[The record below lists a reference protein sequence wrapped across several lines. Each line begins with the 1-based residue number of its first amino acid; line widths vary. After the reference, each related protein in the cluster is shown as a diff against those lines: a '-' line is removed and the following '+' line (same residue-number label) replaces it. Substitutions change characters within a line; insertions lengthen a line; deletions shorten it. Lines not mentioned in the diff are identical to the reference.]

1 MVAKGVIL
9 VLSCLGV
16 IQALFLCVYL
26 FSLRDRRSNLLLAFL
41 LLSLT
46 VRIGKS
52 VVYVYLDLDPRIRN
66 LAIATILATGPL
78 LWLYGKALLEK
89 QAFSP
94 RRYLHLVPFALYAL
108 LSPIIPNDGSPLS
121 RILYPSVL
129 LHQTVYLILS
139 WHYLFNVPAGTRLKS
154 WYRNI
159 VLGVSIVLL
168 VYGGVYLGWIPF
180 YILGAVFFSLLVYI
194 FSYMLL
200 KRHVFALEKYSSS
213 AIGRTTARQ
222 LVGQVKDLFEQQAAY
237 LDRALTL
244 KRAAEQLSVNARD
257 LSQAINEQE
266 GKNFAEFVN
275 QYRIAK
281 AKTMLADSAY
291 AQEKVAS
298 IAYDCGFGTVTSF
311 NVAFKAAT
319 QMTPTQYRE
328 QFAVSR
334 NGTEIL

>member
-66 LAIATILATGPL
+66 LAIATVLATGPL
-78 LWLYGKALLEK
+78 LWLYGKALLER

-94 RRYLHLVPFALYAL
+94 RRYLHLAPFALYVL
-108 LSPIIPNDGSPLS
+108 LSPIIPNDGSLLS
-121 RILYPSVL
+121 RILYPCVL
-129 LHQTVYLILS
+129 LHQTAYLILS
-139 WHYLFNVPAGTRLKS
+139 WYYLFNVPAGTRLKS

-159 VLGVSIVLL
+159 VIGVSIVLL

-200 KRHVFALEKYSSS
+200 KRHVFALEKYTSS
-213 AIGRTTARQ
+213 AIDGTTARQ

-237 LDRALTL
+237 LDRELTL
-244 KRAAEQLSVNARD
+244 KRAAAQLSVNARD

-275 QYRIAK
+275 HYRIAK

-291 AQEKVAS
+291 VHEKVAS

-328 QFAVSR
+328 QFAL
-334 NGTEIL
+334 IK

>member
-16 IQALFLCVYL
+16 IQALFLCAYL

-52 VVYVYLDLDPRIRN
+52 VWFVYLDLDPRIRN
-66 LAIATILATGPL
+66 VAIATVLATGPL
-78 LWLYGKALLEK
+78 LWLYGKAILEK
-89 QAFSP
+89 QTFSP
-94 RRYLHLVPFALYAL
+94 RHYLHLVPFALYL
-108 LSPIIPNDGSPLS
+108 VLSPIIPNDGSLLS

-129 LHQTVYLILS
+129 LHQTVYLGIS
-139 WHYLFNVPAGTRLKS
+139 WYYLFTVPAGTRLKS

-159 VLGVSIVLL
+159 VIGVSTVLL
-168 VYGGVYLGWIPF
+168 VYGGVYLGFIPF

-200 KRHVFALEKYSSS
+200 KRHVFALEKYTSSTIDG
-213 AIGRTTARQ
+213 ATARQ
-222 LVGQVKDLFEQQAAY
+222 LVQQLKSLFEQQDAY
-237 LDRALTL
+237 LDSELTL
-244 KRAAEQLSVNARD
+244 KGVAGRLSASARD
-257 LSQAINEQE
+257 LSQAINEHE

-275 QYRIAK
+275 HYRIAK
-281 AKTMLADSAY
+281 AKTMLADPVH

-328 QFAVSR
+328 QVCVVR
-334 NGTEIL
+334 NSTASS

>member
-1 MVAKGVIL
+1 MVANGVIL

-26 FSLRDRRSNLLLAFL
+26 FSLGDRRSNQLLAFL

-52 VVYVYLDLDPRIRN
+52 VWFVYLDLDPRIRN
-66 LAIATILATGPL
+66 VAIATVLATGPL
-78 LWLYGKALLEK
+78 LWLYGKAILEK
-89 QAFSP
+89 QTFSP
-94 RRYLHLVPFALYAL
+94 RRYLHLVPFALYFV
-108 LSPIIPNDGSPLS
+108 LSPIIPNDGSLLS

-129 LHQTVYLILS
+129 LHQTVYLGIS
-139 WHYLFNVPAGTRLKS
+139 WYYLFKVPAGTRLKS

-159 VLGVSIVLL
+159 VIGVSTVLL
-168 VYGGVYLGWIPF
+168 VYGGVYLGFIPF

-194 FSYMLL
+194 FSYILL
-200 KRHVFALEKYSSS
+200 KRHIFALEKYTSSTIDG
-213 AIGRTTARQ
+213 ATARQ
-222 LVGQVKDLFEQQAAY
+222 LVQQLKSLFELQDAY
-237 LDRALTL
+237 LDSDLTL
-244 KRAAEQLSVNARD
+244 KGVAGRLSVNARD

-275 QYRIAK
+275 QYRIAR
-281 AKTMLADSAY
+281 AKTMLANPVH

-319 QMTPTQYRE
+319 RMTPTQYRE
-328 QFAVSR
+328 QVGVVR
-334 NGTEIL
+334 NSTARS

>member
-26 FSLRDRRSNLLLAFL
+26 FSLRDRRSNVLLAFL

-66 LAIATILATGPL
+66 LAIAFILATGPL
-78 LWLYGKALLEK
+78 LWLYGKELLEK
-89 QAFSP
+89 QAFSA

-108 LSPIIPNDGSPLS
+108 LSPIIPNDGSLLS

-139 WHYLFNVPAGTRLKS
+139 WYYLFKVPAGTRLKS
-154 WYRNI
+154 WYRTI

-200 KRHVFALEKYSSS
+200 KRHVFALEKYTRSTIDS
-213 AIGRTTARQ
+213 ITARQ
-222 LVGQVKDLFEQQAAY
+222 LVSQVKDLFEQQAAY
-237 LDRALTL
+237 LDRELTL

-291 AQEKVAS
+291 AQEKIAS

-319 QMTPTQYRE
+319 QMTPTQYRDRE
-328 QFAVSR
+328 
-334 NGTEIL
+334 TL

>member
-1 MVAKGVIL
+1 MVAKEVIL

-16 IQALFLCVYL
+16 IQALLLCVYL
-26 FSLRDRRSNLLLAFL
+26 FSLRDRRSNLLLALL

-52 VVYVYLDLDPRIRN
+52 VVFVYLDLDPRIRN
-66 LAIATILATGPL
+66 VAIATVLATGPL
-78 LWLYGKALLEK
+78 LWLYGKALLER
-89 QAFSP
+89 QLFSV
-94 RRYLHLVPFALYAL
+94 RHYLHLIPFAIYLV
-108 LSPIIPNDGSPLS
+108 LSPIIPNDGSQLS

-129 LHQTVYLILS
+129 LHQTLYLGIS
-139 WHYLFNVPAGTRLKS
+139 WYSLFKVPAGTRLKS

-159 VLGVSIVLL
+159 VIGVSTVLL
-168 VYGGVYLGWIPF
+168 VYGGVYLAWIPF

-200 KRHVFALEKYSSS
+200 KRHVFALEKYTSSTIDR
-213 AIGRTTARQ
+213 ATARK
-222 LVGQVKDLFEQQAAY
+222 LVQQVKDLFEQQTAY
-237 LDRALTL
+237 LDSELTL
-244 KRAAEQLSVNARD
+244 KRVAEHLSVNARD

-275 QYRIAK
+275 RYRIAH
-281 AKTMLADSAY
+281 AKTMLADPAH

-328 QFAVSR
+328 LVRIGS
-334 NGTEIL
+334 

>member
-16 IQALFLCVYL
+16 VQALLLCVYL
-26 FSLRDRRSNLLLAFL
+26 FSLRDRRSNMLLAFL

-52 VVYVYLDLDPRIRN
+52 VMLVYLDVDPRIRN
-66 LAIATILATGPL
+66 VAIATVLATGPL
-78 LWLYGKALLEK
+78 LWLYGRALLEK
-89 QAFSP
+89 QSFST
-94 RRYLHLVPFALYAL
+94 RHYLHLIPFGIYLL
-108 LSPIIPNDGSPLS
+108 LSPIIPNDGSLLS

-129 LHQTVYLILS
+129 LHQTVYLGVS
-139 WHYLFNVPAGTRLKS
+139 WYYVFKVPAGTRLKS
-154 WYRNI
+154 WYRTI
-159 VLGVSIVLL
+159 VIGVSTVLL

-200 KRHVFALEKYSSS
+200 KRHVFALEKYTSSTIDS
-213 AIGRTTARQ
+213 TTARK
-222 LVGQVKDLFEQQAAY
+222 LVRQVKDLFEQQTAY
-237 LDRALTL
+237 LDSDLTL
-244 KRAAEQLSVNARD
+244 KRVAEQLSVNARD

-275 QYRIAK
+275 QYRLAR
-281 AKTMLADSAY
+281 AKTMLADPVHAH
-291 AQEKVAS
+291 EKVAS

-334 NGTEIL
+334 NSATIS

>member
-66 LAIATILATGPL
+66 LAIATVLATGPL
-78 LWLYGKALLEK
+78 LWLYGKALLER

-94 RRYLHLVPFALYAL
+94 RRYLHLGPFALYAL
-108 LSPIIPNDGSPLS
+108 LSPIIPNDGSLLS
-121 RILYPSVL
+121 RILYPCVL
-129 LHQTVYLILS
+129 LHQTAYLILS
-139 WHYLFNVPAGTRLKS
+139 WYYLFNVPAGTRLKS

-159 VLGVSIVLL
+159 VTGVSIVLL

-200 KRHVFALEKYSSS
+200 KRHVFALEKYTSS
-213 AIGRTTARQ
+213 AIDSASARR

-237 LDRALTL
+237 LDRELTL
-244 KRAAEQLSVNARD
+244 KRAAAQLSVNARD

-275 QYRIAK
+275 HYRIAK

-291 AQEKVAS
+291 AHEKVAS

-328 QFAVSR
+328 QFAL
-334 NGTEIL
+334 IK